1 MGCRVKSQQKQSKCD
16 VNTDLSDKIG
26 EAFCTQKRSI
36 YNFKNK
42 TKHHNLPRLGRSR
55 RLLSAVVH
63 YNLLLQ
69 PDIRLFRKARPPVF
83 QIIKPRRA
91 TLHFSLSL
99 RLPNLPSLNSGVLV
113 SVRNEALW
121 NFFRNQALNR
131 PQAKMGR
138 RKSKRK
144 PPPKKKMT
152 GTLETQFTCPFCN
165 HEKSCDVKMDRA
177 RNTGVISCT
186 VCLEEFQ
193 TPITYLSEPVDVY
206 SDWID
211 ACEAANQ

>member
-1 MGCRVKSQQKQSKCD
+1 MLEVYTSAVHPYLLS
-16 VNTDLSDKIG
+16 TEILSD
-26 EAFCTQKRSI
+26 
-36 YNFKNK
+36 
-42 TKHHNLPRLGRSR
+42 LPR
-55 RLLSAVVH
+55 VTQFH
-63 YNLLLQ
+63 
-69 PDIRLFRKARPPVF
+69 PPV
-83 QIIKPRRA
+83 A
-91 TLHFSLSL
+91 
-99 RLPNLPSLNSGVLV
+99 
-113 SVRNEALW
+113 
-121 NFFRNQALNR
+121 
-131 PQAKMGR
+131 MGR

>member
-1 MGCRVKSQQKQSKCD
+1 
-16 VNTDLSDKIG
+16 LP
-26 EAFCTQKRSI
+26 ALRS
-36 YNFKNK
+36 
-42 TKHHNLPRLGRSR
+42 PAS
-55 RLLSAVVH
+55 SA
-63 YNLLLQ
+63 NAPQ
-69 PDIRLFRKARPPVF
+69 PSPP
-83 QIIKPRRA
+83 IP
-91 TLHFSLSL
+91 
-99 RLPNLPSLNSGVLV
+99 
-113 SVRNEALW
+113 
-121 NFFRNQALNR
+121 
-131 PQAKMGR
+131 MGR

>member
-1 MGCRVKSQQKQSKCD
+1 MRGGEGVPLPPRAGSPCLLGERGCLNEGRRVQ
-16 VNTDLSDKIG
+16 VHPPTD
-26 EAFCTQKRSI
+26 
-36 YNFKNK
+36 
-42 TKHHNLPRLGRSR
+42 
-55 RLLSAVVH
+55 
-63 YNLLLQ
+63 
-69 PDIRLFRKARPPVF
+69 
-83 QIIKPRRA
+83 
-91 TLHFSLSL
+91 
-99 RLPNLPSLNSGVLV
+99 
-113 SVRNEALW
+113 
-121 NFFRNQALNR
+121 
-131 PQAKMGR
+131 MGR

>member
-1 MGCRVKSQQKQSKCD
+1 MAE
-16 VNTDLSDKIG
+16 LS
-26 EAFCTQKRSI
+26 SI
-36 YNFKNK
+36 FLARFGLSPVRP
-42 TKHHNLPRLGRSR
+42 HGLQHS
-55 RLLSAVVH
+55 RLLCPWVFLASGTGVGCH
-63 YNLLLQ
+63 FLLHR
-69 PDIRLFRKARPPVF
+69 I
-83 QIIKPRRA
+83 
-91 TLHFSLSL
+91 FSTQGS
-99 RLPNLPSLNSGVLV
+99 NPSLLHWQVHS
-113 SVRNEALW
+113 
-121 NFFRNQALNR
+121 
-131 PQAKMGR
+131 PTDMGR

>member
-1 MGCRVKSQQKQSKCD
+1 MTLAPGKRPEGIRKQIQEHVC
-16 VNTDLSDKIG
+16 
-26 EAFCTQKRSI
+26 
-36 YNFKNK
+36 
-42 TKHHNLPRLGRSR
+42 
-55 RLLSAVVH
+55 
-63 YNLLLQ
+63 
-69 PDIRLFRKARPPVF
+69 PP
-83 QIIKPRRA
+83 A
-91 TLHFSLSL
+91 D
-99 RLPNLPSLNSGVLV
+99 
-113 SVRNEALW
+113 
-121 NFFRNQALNR
+121 
-131 PQAKMGR
+131 MGR

-193 TPITYLSEPVDVY
+193 TPITSALDLSGSDLSEPVDVY

>member
-1 MGCRVKSQQKQSKCD
+1 MYRSLLETRPRCEAGGRWGLGATPLTRKCPPPIW
-16 VNTDLSDKIG
+16 NCGGAARRG
-26 EAFCTQKRSI
+26 E
-36 YNFKNK
+36 
-42 TKHHNLPRLGRSR
+42 
-55 RLLSAVVH
+55 
-63 YNLLLQ
+63 
-69 PDIRLFRKARPPVF
+69 
-83 QIIKPRRA
+83 
-91 TLHFSLSL
+91 
-99 RLPNLPSLNSGVLV
+99 
-113 SVRNEALW
+113 
-121 NFFRNQALNR
+121 QAG
-131 PQAKMGR
+131 MGR